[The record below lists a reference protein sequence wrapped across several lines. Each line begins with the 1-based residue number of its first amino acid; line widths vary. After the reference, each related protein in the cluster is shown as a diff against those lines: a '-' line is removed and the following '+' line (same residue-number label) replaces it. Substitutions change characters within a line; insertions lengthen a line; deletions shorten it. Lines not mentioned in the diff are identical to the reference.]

1 MLIYPNEITFFF
13 CEVMKLYLGLM
24 KSFAMISSL
33 LQLLLQEKNEL
44 ALAAPSTDS
53 ERLGGEPCLIT
64 CL

>member
-1 MLIYPNEITFFF
+1 
-13 CEVMKLYLGLM
+13 
-24 KSFAMISSL
+24 MISSL